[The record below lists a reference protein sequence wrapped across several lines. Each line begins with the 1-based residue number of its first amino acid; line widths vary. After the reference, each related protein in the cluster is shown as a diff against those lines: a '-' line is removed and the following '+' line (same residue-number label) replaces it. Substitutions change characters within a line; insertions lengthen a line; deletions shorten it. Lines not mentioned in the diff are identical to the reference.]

1 MAGAQK
7 VKTKQ
12 KQLHHQ
18 TTGFKH
24 QTQNKNKIISIV
36 KKMGRAKREEGTNSL
51 CHFPPVEAHGLLK
64 FEREIY
70 SSISLIKS
78 LVSGW

>member
-12 KQLHHQ
+12 KKP
-18 TTGFKH
+18 TGFKH
-24 QTQNKNKIISIV
+24 QTQNKNKTISIV

-51 CHFPPVEAHGLLK
+51 CHFPPVEAHGLVK

-70 SSISLIKS
+70 SSIS
-78 LVSGW
+78 